1 MDHEYSISGKL
12 WIGGQHATLPKEYS
26 FADNLF
32 VISCCQERTQNDDA
46 THVIAPQD
54 PRIAEHFSE
63 KDLCALC
70 CRLSQEFGARVR
82 MEKLHEEYGL
92 LNVFNGGSDYE
103 VVTAD
108 RFTCECENGREISCN
123 RQII

>member
-12 WIGGQHATLPKEYS
+12 WIGVRHATLPHEYLFS
-26 FADNLF
+26 DNLF
-32 VISCCQERTQNDDA
+32 VINADGS
-46 THVIAPQD
+46 IIPQD
-54 PRIAEHFSE
+54 PRIAERFSE
-63 KDLCALC
+63 SVLRTLC

-103 VVTAD
+103 VVSAD
-108 RFTCECENGREISCN
+108 RFVCEYECGKELCCEKR
-123 RQII
+123 RF

>member
-12 WIGGQHATLPKEYS
+12 WIGVQHAALPQEYS

-32 VISCCQERTQNDDA
+32 VISCCQGQTPNDDA
-46 THVIAPQD
+46 THVIVPQD
-54 PRIAEHFSE
+54 PRIAECFSE
-63 KDLCALC
+63 TDLRALC
-70 CRLSQEFGARVR
+70 CELSEEFGARVR

-103 VVTAD
+103 VVAAE
-108 RFTCECENGREISCN
+108 RFTCEFENGREISCR
-123 RQII
+123 RQKI

>member
-12 WIGGQHATLPKEYS
+12 WLGAQHAALPREYS

-32 VISCCQERTQNDDA
+32 VISCCQGQTQDDDA
-46 THVIAPQD
+46 THVIAPLD
-54 PRIAEHFSE
+54 PCIAERFSE
-63 KDLCALC
+63 TDLCALC
-70 CRLSQEFGARVR
+70 SLLSQEFGARVR

-103 VVTAD
+103 VVASD
-108 RFTCECENGREISCN
+108 CFVCEYQDGLELFCKRE
-123 RQII
+123 RQ

>member
-12 WIGGQHATLPKEYS
+12 WIGVQHVPFPQEYS
-26 FADNLF
+26 FSDSLF
-32 VISCCQERTQNDDA
+32 VINTDGS
-46 THVIAPQD
+46 IAPKD
-54 PRIAEHFSE
+54 PCIAEHLSE
-63 KDLCALC
+63 DDLCALC
-70 CRLSQEFGARVR
+70 RQLSQEFNAKVR
-82 MEKLHEEYGL
+82 LEKLHEEYGL

-108 RFTCECENGREISCN
+108 RFACECENGREISCN